1 MEQYDALLEKH
12 IEEATMESGRSQK
25 QIVSDSKYYGL
36 RYIYRMG
43 MRDMYNH
50 LKGDKKNDC

>member
-1 MEQYDALLEKH
+1 MEKYDALLEKH
-12 IEEATMESGRSQK
+12 IEEATLQAGRNQK
-25 QIVSDSKYYGL
+25 QLVSDSKYHGL

-50 LKGDKKNDC
+50 LKGENANDR